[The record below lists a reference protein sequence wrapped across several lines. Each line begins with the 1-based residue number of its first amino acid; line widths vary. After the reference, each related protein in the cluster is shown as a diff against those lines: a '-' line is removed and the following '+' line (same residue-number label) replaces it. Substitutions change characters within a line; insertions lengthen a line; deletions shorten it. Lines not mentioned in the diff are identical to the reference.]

1 MEDYKKK
8 YEEAN
13 KRVAIRFGS
22 DVARELFPDLYESED
37 ELMRKEAIAIV
48 RQYNI
53 ICEREG
59 DKCYTADKVIAWLD
73 KQKQKDL
80 CSNCVNDKGC
90 INCENGNMKETLDDI
105 RENAER
111 IRENCIHF
119 LELQKRHHAA
129 TFEIEECI
137 EWLKTIIC

>member
-1 MEDYKKK
+1 MENYKEK

-13 KRVAIRFGS
+13 KKVAIRFGS
-22 DVARELFPDLYESED
+22 DVAQELFPDLYESKD
-37 ELMRKEAIAIV
+37 EKTRKEMMDFVVANTISDD
-48 RQYNI
+48 RR
-53 ICEREG
+53 RE
-59 DKCYTADKVIAWLD
+59 KYLAWLEKQ

-90 INCENGNMKETLDDI
+90 INCEDGNMKETLDDI

-119 LELQKRHHAA
+119 LELQKKHHAA